1 MKNAIMR
8 CVLCMLP
15 LLLWSCGSTKHVPD
29 GKFLLDNVVV
39 KVSDPENGV
48 KNTELTKYVRQMPNH
63 RVLWGVKLQLA
74 MYNLSG
80 KDSTKW
86 YNKWLRR
93 VGNPPVIYDNTLAES
108 SVTQIRNALVNKGY
122 MEAKVSFDTVHT
134 KPKKLDVKYS
144 VTLHHPHYISS
155 IDYNIYDDTLRNL
168 ILADSAQFLVRKG
181 DPLDRSVLDEQR
193 RAIAERLQNKG
204 YYAFTKDYI
213 TFTADTAANEKDVN
227 LTMNLMKPYKNDKMP
242 YYTSHR
248 KFYIRNVLIDTN
260 YDPADAYVPSDTIT
274 WKGMRIISRA
284 AHYLDEKDVEEC
296 CFIKPGKQYKSQNV
310 NRTYQAFGRWDVL
323 KFVNIELTPVGEFD
337 GKVWLDAFVML
348 TKTKTHNVSLSLE
361 GTNSEGDLGFGVGL
375 GYQHRNL
382 FGGSE
387 AFRAKFRAN
396 YESISGDLSGLI
408 NDNYSEYSIE
418 TGIKFPKFKAPFL
431 KERFKRKILAS
442 TELAVNFNYQTR
454 PEYTRI
460 IFGAGWKYIWSPR
473 RKSERH
479 TFSLIDVNYVY
490 LPYSKNG
497 FLDQI
502 TNPLLRYSYENHLIM
517 RIGYN
522 LYMSNKPSASTKK
535 VFIPNVYTLR
545 AGVETSG
552 NLLYAISNIIRQKRS
567 DGGYKVFGTRYAQY
581 VKLDADYSLTHYF
594 SERGSLAFHVGGG
607 VVVPYGNSSV
617 APFEKRFYA
626 GGANGVRGWAV
637 RTLGPGCY
645 NSSNTV
651 NSFIYQCG
659 DIRMDMNLEFRA
671 KLFWVIEMAAFVD
684 AGNIWTM
691 REYDD
696 QVGGV
701 FKFNTFYKQ
710 IAMAYGLG
718 IRLNFNYFLLRF
730 DLGMKAHNP
739 AIGQEEWPLVHPNW
753 KRDSQFHFSV
763 GYPF

>member
-1 MKNAIMR
+1 
-8 CVLCMLP
+8 
-15 LLLWSCGSTKHVPD
+15 
-29 GKFLLDNVVV
+29 
-39 KVSDPENGV
+39 
-48 KNTELTKYVRQMPNH
+48 
-63 RVLWGVKLQLA
+63 
-74 MYNLSG
+74 
-80 KDSTKW
+80 
-86 YNKWLRR
+86 
-93 VGNPPVIYDNTLAES
+93 
-108 SVTQIRNALVNKGY
+108 
-122 MEAKVSFDTVHT
+122 
-134 KPKKLDVKYS
+134 
-144 VTLHHPHYISS
+144 
-155 IDYNIYDDTLRNL
+155 
-168 ILADSAQFLVRKG
+168 
-181 DPLDRSVLDEQR
+181 
-193 RAIAERLQNKG
+193 
-204 YYAFTKDYI
+204 
-213 TFTADTAANEKDVN
+213 EKDVN